1 MLSDLLQRLRGFAS
15 RKTNAT
21 KMTRATIIIERE
33 GSAPLKIEME
43 NLNLY
48 ETHNHSGE
56 MIDIEGVRRLV
67 PRGTWTISITGAR
80 TFFSRKPSERASCV
94 ADEGTARIA

>member
-1 MLSDLLQRLRGFAS
+1 MLSDLLQRLRRLAS
-15 RKTNAT
+15 REANAT

-33 GSAPLKIEME
+33 GSPPLKIDME

-67 PRGTWTISITGAR
+67 PRGTWTISITGER
-80 TFFSRKPSERASCV
+80 TSFSRKPCERASCV
-94 ADEGTARIA
+94 APDGTARIA

>member
-1 MLSDLLQRLRGFAS
+1 MLSDLLQRLRGLTS

-21 KMTRATIIIERE
+21 KMTRATIVIERE
-33 GSAPLKIEME
+33 GSSPLKIEME

-80 TFFSRKPSERASCV
+80 TSFSRKPSERASCL
-94 ADEGTARIA
+94 AAEGTARIA

>member
-1 MLSDLLQRLRGFAS
+1 MLSDLLQRLRGSAS
-15 RKTNAT
+15 RKTNVT
-21 KMTRATIIIERE
+21 KMTRATIIVERE

-80 TFFSRKPSERASCV
+80 TSFSRKPSERASCL
-94 ADEGTARIA
+94 ATEGTVRIA

>member
-1 MLSDLLQRLRGFAS
+1 MLSDLLQRLRRLAS
-15 RKTNAT
+15 REANAT
-21 KMTRATIIIERE
+21 KMTRATIIVEPE
-33 GSAPLKIEME
+33 GSPPLKIDME

-67 PRGTWTISITGAR
+67 ARG
-80 TFFSRKPSERASCV
+80 
-94 ADEGTARIA
+94 